1 MIRSLLFLALLVPF
15 AVAAPATEP
24 VPVTPV
30 SLWEPGENGCRLEA
44 ADGILAI
51 RYDLEVATS
60 RRIQHKTVLEEA
72 RLIRLARPVPVTPG
86 CERVFFDARG
96 QDGSAETR
104 DGTVFLRPVL
114 RDGRGE
120 LFSYEPYR
128 VDSVKPGERTAW
140 TAWTTRPFLT
150 SEAGGASPNI
160 YEASGGDENAWPDG
174 PLELIGF
181 ELRLRVNPSGSGK
194 GRKRGTLYLADVR
207 LAALNAEVTEP
218 VAFLDAFL
226 KEKGEYEA
234 AYEIRPGFQAPPV
247 AQEKARFSYDPA
259 SETSRRQ
266 LVRFAHT
273 GGRANSWIAYRF
285 TKEGGEIVADG
296 TLRWERN
303 RPPGEDVPMAPL
315 EASLPPA
322 IGLVR
327 VNPERF
333 TDGVYP
339 PQAPL
344 EAVLRVFG
352 PEAASLRW
360 EWQTVAFAEPLGKG
374 ETPLSPGRK
383 GAFED
388 LRLKLDPP
396 PGQSAFRL
404 RYTVYAKDG
413 RELDRGSTLLGRG
426 GKVEASHSRTGLLPD
441 RRRIKAKP
449 YHRITFHDGH
459 VKKST
464 ADYLR
469 AFEATLDEAGDLAPH
484 VTYMVDLAEFEV
496 LPGVY
501 DFALLDAIMD
511 AAADRRFGVT
521 VRLAH
526 AETKTPYLWLPYTK
540 VRDFDGSVIG
550 GHPLYKAVSMAG
562 GTYLDFWV
570 RAFRALHERYR
581 EHPGFEGYYLMMP
594 NGESVLPE
602 EVWHGKIADY
612 SWEAREAFQ
621 RYLQAA
627 GDLDALNRRW
637 GTAYKAWKEVPLPL
651 PDWSL
656 GTAPD
661 LRPQW
666 ADFNRFKLKLRDHWC
681 RELGRRIRE
690 FDEDRVIISYGSPE
704 ELILDDGSRPID
716 YGHNGGN
723 QFLKDEGRYVRA
735 WDDGKGVGWITEPHH
750 PHRWA
755 AYGDPAELG
764 RVLDWSVFVMLAQAG
779 GGGANLHVYYYPNP
793 TYDLVA
799 HYGGEYALD
808 RFQAFAP
815 VLRELHG
822 MRIVTVPKQV
832 AAFDDPTTLFA
843 KHRTTF
849 GGRANDLRRW
859 FELLTADSV
868 PWEYFAPGNEAAYR
882 VVFLNPMNEVLAESS
897 LETLERIARNGG
909 TLVLSANTGR
919 YNADDPQA
927 AFALLRRLGIAPPT
941 GAFDRDEDAVNA
953 TVEAALVEKLGGRTA
968 VPFYTQAAM
977 RREIRDPKIGADFQ
991 RWPYRW
997 LPQSDYFGIYPGQKV
1012 AGDAEVIARFP
1023 DGGVA
1028 ISRHPVGKGSAWVFW
1043 GTPDMTPERLG
1054 GLMARIAALGGA
1066 RNPQAGNAIPYM
1078 LEGRHR
1084 SLDRYYALLY
1094 HETPGT
1100 YRQKLPNAPDGD
1112 WFVDDLISSQR
1123 LGTFS
1128 GKKVREEGIEVTF
1141 FPGVSPLKVLRF
1153 DHPNPPAG
1161 PRWQSRYPDETG
1173 QPRTGSADTTP

>member
-1 MIRSLLFLALLVPF
+1 MLAPVL
-15 AVAAPATEP
+15 AAEP
-24 VPVTPV
+24 IPVVPV
-30 SLWEPGENGCRLEA
+30 SMWEKGEDGCRLEA
-44 ADGILAI
+44 RDGVLAI
-51 RYDLEVATS
+51 HYDVEVKTS
-60 RRIQHKTVLEEA
+60 RRIQQKTVFEEA
-72 RLIRLARPVPVTPG
+72 RAIRLAKPVPVRPEY
-86 CERVFFDARG
+86 ERVFFDARG

-114 RDGRGE
+114 RDSRGE

-128 VDSVKPGERTAW
+128 VDSVKTGEADDW

-174 PLELIGF
+174 PLQLVGF
-181 ELRLRVNPSGSGK
+181 ELRMRANQSGSQGGHK
-194 GRKRGTLYLADVR
+194 QGTLYLADVR
-207 LAALNAEVTEP
+207 LAGLDAEVAEP
-218 VAFLDAFL
+218 VAFLDAFV
-226 KEKGEYEA
+226 KEKGEYQA
-234 AYEIRPGFQAPPV
+234 VYEVRPGFQALPI
-247 AQEKARFSYDPA
+247 AEGRARFSYDPA

-266 LVRFAHT
+266 LIPFNHT
-273 GGRANSWIAYRF
+273 NGRANSWIAYRF
-285 TKEGGEIVADG
+285 TDAGGKIAAKGSV
-296 TLRWERN
+296 RWERN
-303 RPPGEDVPMAPL
+303 RPPREDEPVNPVDI
-315 EASLPPA
+315 SHPPA
-322 IGLVR
+322 LGLVR

-339 PQAPL
+339 PGVPL

-352 PEAASLRW
+352 TGDGGDGGDGEGDDIAATLRW
-360 EWQTVAFAEPLGKG
+360 EWQTYAFAESLGKG
-374 ETPLSPGRK
+374 EETLSTGHAK
-383 GAFED
+383 AFEEI
-388 LRLKLDPP
+388 RVKLDPP
-396 PGQSAFRL
+396 PGQNAFRL
-404 RYTVYAKDG
+404 LYTVQDRDG
-413 RELDRGSTLLGRG
+413 REIDRGTYLLGRG
-426 GKVEASHSRTGLLPD
+426 GKVEASRSRTGLLPD

-449 YHRITFHDGH
+449 YHRITFHNGH
-459 VKKST
+459 GKESS
-464 ADYLR
+464 ADHLR
-469 AFEATLDEAGDLAPH
+469 KFEQTLEEAGELTGHITYMIDLA
-484 VTYMVDLAEFEV
+484 DFEV

-501 DFALLDAIMD
+501 DFRMLDRIMD

-526 AETKTPYLWLPYTK
+526 AETKSPYLWLPYTK

-550 GHPLYKAVSMAG
+550 GHPVYKAVSMAG
-562 GTYLDFWV
+562 GTYMDVWV
-570 RAFRALHERYR
+570 RAFRALNERYR

-594 NGESVLPE
+594 NGEWVLPE
-602 EVWHGKIADY
+602 EIWHGKIADY
-612 SWEAREAFQ
+612 SWEAREAFR
-621 RYLQAA
+621 RYLQAQ

-637 GTAYKAWKEVPLPL
+637 GTAYREWREVPLPL

-661 LRPQW
+661 LRPEW

-690 FDEDRVIISYGSPE
+690 FDSDRVIISYGSPVD
-704 ELILDDGSRPID
+704 LILDDGSRPID
-716 YGHNGGN
+716 YAHNGGN
-723 QFLKDEGRYVRA
+723 QFLRDEGRYVRA

-755 AYGDPAELG
+755 AYGDPGDLG

-808 RFQAFAP
+808 RFQALAP
-815 VLRELHG
+815 VLRELHE

-832 AAFDDPTTLFA
+832 AAFNDPTTLFA

-849 GGRANDLRRW
+849 KGRANDLNRW

-868 PWEYFAPGNEAAYR
+868 PWEFFVPENEAAYR
-882 VVFLNPMNEVLAESS
+882 VVFLNPMNEVVSGDS
-897 LETLERIARNGG
+897 LETLERYTRGGG
-909 TLVLSANTGR
+909 TLVLSANAGR
-919 YNADDPQA
+919 YNADEPKTE
-927 AFALLRRLGIAPPT
+927 FALLRRLGIAPPT
-941 GAFDRDEDAVNA
+941 GPFRRDGEGTKAV
-953 TVEAALVEKLGGRTA
+953 VEPALVEKLGGRRE
-968 VPFYTQAAM
+968 VPFYSQAAM
-977 RREIRDPKIGADFQ
+977 RREIRDPQIGADFN

-1012 AGDAEVIARFP
+1012 ESGAEVIARFS

-1028 ISRHPVGKGSAWVFW
+1028 ISRHRVGKGSAWVFW

-1054 GLMARIAALGGA
+1054 GMLGRIAALSGA
-1066 RNPQAGNAIPYM
+1066 ENPQAGNAIPYM

-1084 SLDRYYALLY
+1084 SLNRHYALLY
-1094 HETPGT
+1094 HDTPGT
-1100 YRQKLPNAPDGD
+1100 YRQKLPNTPDGE
-1112 WFVDDLISSQR
+1112 WFVDDLISTQR

-1128 GKKVREEGIEVTF
+1128 GRKLREEGIEVTF
-1141 FPGVSPLKVLRF
+1141 YPGISPLKVLRL
-1153 DHPNPPAG
+1153 DQPKAPAR
-1161 PRWQSRYPDETG
+1161 PKWHSRYPDLTG
-1173 QPRTGSADTTP
+1173 KTDDTPDSHE